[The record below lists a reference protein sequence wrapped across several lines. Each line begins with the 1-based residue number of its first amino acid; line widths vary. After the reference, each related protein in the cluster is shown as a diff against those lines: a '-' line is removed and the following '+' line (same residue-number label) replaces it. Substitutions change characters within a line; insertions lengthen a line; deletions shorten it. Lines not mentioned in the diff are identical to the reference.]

1 MAQWKPLTRAALPSI
16 FTRASPTST
25 SFLFFFFNERTGGL
39 LRLRRLEIVDYRTIT
54 L

>member
-25 SFLFFFFNERTGGL
+25 SFLFFFNERTGGL